1 MLAKS
6 LDARHVFVG
15 IDPLPQHQVQ
25 LLALEELAC
34 VFETGLV
41 QVSNQFLQG
50 GPHEVHRVHELQP
63 VVNLLSV
70 VFDDCVHQDVLV
82 EGDVLFLVAGDAV
95 NVTRRVAKPLHEETT
110 VIPGQVVEKHRD
122 GRRSFQPEVTLRV
135 EGASV
140 LAGVVAVI
148 AHLSHVYLVIVII
161 TKLLKDSAEI
171 IAESLTVIFNKS
183 IETGIFPDDLKVSCI
198 SPIHKGESKTEC
210 SNYRPISVIPVVA
223 KVFEKLVSGQFMEYL
238 ESNHLLSESQAGFRK
253 RSSTVTSLLSNTNQ
267 WYINMD
273 KGLVNGIIFLDLK
286 KAFDCV
292 DHNILTEKLMKFG
305 CIGNTLNWFKSYL
318 TNRKQMCKVNQTTS
332 KSRTISC
339 GVPQGSN
346 LGPILFLLYVN
357 DLPNCLKSTSAS
369 MFADDTNLT
378 ASGNTITEL
387 HNKLNN
393 DLENIHQWLLA
404 NKLTLNTSKTEY
416 MMVGSRQKLG
426 KGEDDTHIKL
436 GDNKIKKV
444 KETKTLGV
452 IVDDQLKWN
461 SHINTV
467 FTKVSKGI
475 GMIRRMKAFVPQS
488 TLISVYNAII
498 LPHFDYCSLVW
509 DIGNAYSL
517 EKLQKMQN
525 RAARVITGK
534 SYDVRSK
541 DILQELSWQPLME
554 RWGNNKAIFMH
565 KVANG
570 EYLEKISNL
579 FVVKNND
586 NYNLRNNGI
595 DYTLEKP
602 RTNFLKKS
610 ISYCGAK
617 MWNELPV
624 ELKANSL
631 SLNTFKTLLRDRSR
645 LNS

>member
-1 MLAKS
+1 MHA
-6 LDARHVFVG
+6 
-15 IDPLPQHQVQ
+15 PP
-25 LLALEELAC
+25 
-34 VFETGLV
+34 
-41 QVSNQFLQG
+41 
-50 GPHEVHRVHELQP
+50 
-63 VVNLLSV
+63 
-70 VFDDCVHQDVLV
+70 
-82 EGDVLFLVAGDAV
+82 
-95 NVTRRVAKPLHEETT
+95 VTRRVRREHAPWLTSEIKRKIYDRDFLKKKSVKTGSANFYNAYKKARNELNSLIKSTKARYYNDALNQCKKDPKAMWKTINQLTNKTSKTT
-110 VIPGQVVEKHRD
+110 NINELVIDQNVITEPQKIADSLNTYFNEIGSVLSKDLPKGDNSFEKYIVPVEKKFEINRF
-122 GRRSFQPEVTLRV
+122 SPIEVKN
-135 EGASV
+135 
-140 LAGVVAVI
+140 VI
-148 AHLSHVYLVIVII
+148 LKLNTSKATGYDRISP
-161 TKLLKDSAEI
+161 KLLKDSAEI

-210 SNYRPISVIPVVA
+210 RNYRPISVIPVVA

-305 CIGNTLNWFKSYL
+305 CIGNTLNCFKSYL
-318 TNRKQMCKVNQTTS
+318 TDRKQMCKVNQTTS

-467 FTKVSKGI
+467 STKVSKGI

-509 DIGNAYSL
+509 DVGNAYSL

-602 RTNFLKKS
+602 RTNFLKKALV
-610 ISYCGAK
+610 IVVQKCGTSYQ
-617 MWNELPV
+617 WN
-624 ELKANSL
+624 
-631 SLNTFKTLLRDRSR
+631 
-645 LNS
+645 